1 MENKTPIS
9 EYEFVDL
16 AQALYIQLLKSDWW
30 LRLDSVEDQK
40 EALVVRAEG
49 CLMAAEAFVKA
60 VEQNEFIKSLRN
72 D

>member
-16 AQALYIQLLKSDWW
+16 AQTLYIQLLKSDWW
-30 LRLDSVEDQK
+30 LRLPDNEYQE
-40 EALVVRAEG
+40 EALFMKAKS
-49 CLMAAEAFVKA
+49 CLMAAEVFVKA
-60 VEQNEFIKSLRN
+60 VEQNEFIKSLKN

>member
-1 MENKTPIS
+1 MKNKASLS

-16 AQALYIQLLKSDWW
+16 AQTLYIQLLKSDWW

-40 EALVVRAEG
+40 EALFMKAES

-60 VEQNEFIKSLRN
+60 VEQNDFIN
-72 D
+72 P